1 MLAFIELLL
10 LNSRMITASLGSHRF
25 ESGPTY
31 HYNASNAGQ
40 LVETMLAPE
49 ATTDYVN
56 TLSGVNATPEEIQ
69 QVAVAGLVRLAVGEP
84 EYSLIPEASKVLLD
98 VCRGEADT
106 IPADVFKDSHSWDDR
121 YKLRGSLSN
130 ATLDSASVLATRKNN
145 AAETAGLI
153 GTEVRVDEGVFVIG
167 LANGGIISTA
177 RTYLQLGEGNHELS
191 FVRFSRHKSDDKEPN
206 MYPYPDSR
214 KDALRRAA
222 EDRQVVVFDEDY
234 ATGKTLRTA
243 VDYFA
248 ELFDKEVVGV
258 APVEVE
264 RRITYKPL
272 VVKSEPS
279 S

>member
-1 MLAFIELLL
+1 
-10 LNSRMITASLGSHRF
+10 MITVSLGSHRF

-31 HYNASNAGQ
+31 HYNASGTGQ
-40 LVETMLAPE
+40 LVETMLDPE
-49 ATTDYVN
+49 ATTAYVN
-56 TLSGVNATPEEIQ
+56 TLTGVNATPEEIQ
-69 QVAVAGLVRLAVGEP
+69 QVAAAGIVRLAVGT
-84 EYSLIPEASKVLLD
+84 EYKYVPEASKLLLD
-98 VCRGEADT
+98 VCRDEAGS
-106 IPADVFKDSHSWDDR
+106 IPADIFIDPHSWDDRDR

-145 AAETAGLI
+145 AAETAGII
-153 GTEVRVDEGVFVIG
+153 GTEIQTDEGIFVIG
-167 LANGGIISTA
+167 LANGGIISAA
-177 RTYLQLGEGNHELS
+177 RTFLQLGEGNHELS
-191 FVRFSRHKSDDKEPN
+191 FVRYSRHKSHDQEPN

-234 ATGKTLRTA
+234 ATGKTLRMA
-243 VDYFA
+243 VGYFA
-248 ELFDKEVVGV
+248 ELFDKEITGI